1 MSKQKECE
9 VLRKTS
15 VGGEA
20 LIEGIMMRGP
30 KGSAVACRLPSGEI
44 ETEFLEYKPISTKTT
59 FFKIPIVRGFV
70 NFIDSML
77 LGYKALMLSAQKQG
91 IEDDDINEEEL
102 SKFDKWLLDHFGDKV
117 MSVVSTVGMV
127 FGLLLAFLLFFWMPT
142 FLFQAISVGTAKGF
156 GWLFQNFGLLFGKG
170 EVIKAILAA
179 SALAPFKALF
189 EGVLRMLIFILYI
202 VIISRMKDIQ
212 RVFQYHGAEHKTIF
226 CYEKGLPLTVENVK
240 NQVRF
245 HPRCGTSFI
254 FMILIVSIIFSTILS
269 YIMPEVIVQ
278 TRMLWI
284 AIKILLLPLMM
295 GIGYEL
301 IKYAGKHDNVF
312 VRIVSA
318 PGLWMQRLTTKE
330 PSEDAII
337 EIGIASL
344 QAVITDNPEDDSI

>member
-1 MSKQKECE
+1 MKKQKECE

-30 KGSAVACRLPSGEI
+30 KGSAVACRLPDGTV
-44 ETEFLEYKPISTKTT
+44 ETEFIEYKPISAKTK
-59 FFKIPIVRGFV
+59 FFKVPIIRGFV

-77 LGYKALMLSAQKQG
+77 LGYKAMMLSAEKQG
-91 IEDDDINEEEL
+91 IDDDINEEEL
-102 SKFDKWLLDHFGDKV
+102 SKFDKWLVKHFGDKV
-117 MSVVSTVGMV
+117 MSIVSTVGMV
-127 FGLLLAFLLFFWMPT
+127 LGLLLAFVLFFWMPT
-142 FLFQAISVGTAKGF
+142 FLFQAISVGAAKGF
-156 GWLFQNFGLLFGKG
+156 GWMFQNFGLLFSKG
-170 EVIKAILAA
+170 EVIKTILAA

-189 EGVLRMLIFILYI
+189 EGVLRMIIFILYI
-202 VIISRMKDIQ
+202 LLISRMKDIQ

-240 NQVRF
+240 KQIRF

-269 YIMPEVIVQ
+269 YVMPDFIVQ

-284 AIKILLLPLMM
+284 AIKILLLPFMM

-312 VRIVSA
+312 VKIVSA

>member
-1 MSKQKECE
+1 MKKQQECE
-9 VLRKTS
+9 LIRKTS

-30 KGSAVACRLPSGEI
+30 KGSAVACRLPDGEI
-44 ETEFLEYKPISTKTT
+44 ETEFLEYQPISAKTK
-59 FFKIPIVRGFV
+59 FFKIPIIRGFV

-77 LGYKALMLSAQKQG
+77 LGYKALMLSAEKQG
-91 IEDDDINEEEL
+91 LDDEEIQQEEL

-117 MSVVSTVGMV
+117 MSIVSTIGMV
-127 FGLLLAFLLFFWMPT
+127 LGIVLAFFLFFWMPT
-142 FLFQAISVGTAKGF
+142 FLFQFFSAGAAKGF
-156 GWLFQNFGLLFGKG
+156 GWVFQNFGLMFSKG
-170 EVIKAILAA
+170 EVLNAVLAT
-179 SALAPFKALF
+179 SVLAPFKALF
-189 EGVLRMLIFILYI
+189 EGVLRMIIFILYI
-202 VIISRMKDIQ
+202 LLISRMKDIQ

-240 NQVRF
+240 KQIRF

-254 FMILIVSIIFSTILS
+254 FMILILSILFSTLLS
-269 YIMPEVIVQ
+269 YILPDVIVQ

-284 AIKILLLPLMM
+284 AIKILLLPFMM
-295 GIGYEL
+295 GVGYEL
-301 IKYAGKHDNVF
+301 IKYAGKHDNLF

-344 QAVITDNPEDDSI
+344 KAVITDNPEDDTL